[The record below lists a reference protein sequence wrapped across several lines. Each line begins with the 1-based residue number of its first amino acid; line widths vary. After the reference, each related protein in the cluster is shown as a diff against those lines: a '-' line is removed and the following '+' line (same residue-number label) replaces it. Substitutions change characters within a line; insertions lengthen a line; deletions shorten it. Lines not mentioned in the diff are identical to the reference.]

1 MLWINYSEE
10 PIKQYKNQHSPGC
23 GTQMFNMFI
32 FATLKWFM
40 KVCHVKASTSV
51 GWWLNLPIGFLS
63 NQPTSG
69 KRTLLMVE
77 HPSKNM
83 IEDNH
88 SNISDCNHENTQ
100 KKVRQ

>member
-1 MLWINYSEE
+1 MRDLFVC
-10 PIKQYKNQHSPGC
+10 PFL
-23 GTQMFNMFI
+23 FN
-32 FATLKWFM
+32 
-40 KVCHVKASTSV
+40 H
-51 GWWLNLPIGFLS
+51 LPIGFLS

-83 IEDNH
+83 IEDHH

-100 KKVRQ
+100 KRFDNETISVTKTLLIFKHVAND